1 MKLLDR
7 TVDFRI
13 KLPFGWQAGY
23 TKQPLYPVSYGYLLH
38 STLLVLSVSN
48 CLFPTVL
55 GVQVGIWIHIL
66 SSAAAF
72 SHLSYAWWPLFT
84 QGRSQ
89 EFSCYYFSRDIGFEG
104 IFTQSCF
111 TSTSEG
117 RTQLIPQCLVFN
129 MPNKPNHGSFL
140 QSVVFQHI
148 LPKLTTHIYSISVY
162 SLNKLFLMIT
172 NTL

>member
-13 KLPFGWQAGY
+13 KLPFGWEVGY

-66 SSAAAF
+66 SSAAF

-89 EFSCYYFSRDIGFEG
+89 EFSCYYFSRDLGFEG

-129 MPNKPNHGSFL
+129 MPTNQTTGAFCNQWFFNIFFPSWLPISLPYLF
-140 QSVVFQHI
+140 I
-148 LPKLTTHIYSISVY
+148 L
-162 SLNKLFLMIT
+162 
-172 NTL
+172 